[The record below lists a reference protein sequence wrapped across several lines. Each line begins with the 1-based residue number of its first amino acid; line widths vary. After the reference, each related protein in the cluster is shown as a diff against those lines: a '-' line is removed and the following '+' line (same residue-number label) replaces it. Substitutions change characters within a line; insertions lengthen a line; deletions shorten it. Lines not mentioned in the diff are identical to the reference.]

1 MRLGLGNRDQRGSSK
16 RDQMG
21 GQSMKGTDSRM
32 GWSAV
37 SDHPNMATKDCH
49 IVNGITWDTRK

>member
-1 MRLGLGNRDQRGSSK
+1 MNKTWPWETETERGSSK

-21 GQSMKGTDSRM
+21 GQSMKRTISRM

-37 SDHPNMATKDCH
+37 SEQQRR
-49 IVNGITWDTRK
+49 IVIL